1 VKIIYDTVADA
12 ISSPDLTT
20 EQSLDLQH
28 ELSAA
33 LSRNDPIRTV
43 AGLILARAKELDRD
57 R

>member
-20 EQSLDLQH
+20 EQSLELQH